1 MNEIKKELFNKIDD
15 VHGFAGRLFMLE
27 HELSSGL
34 KYGIRIEL
42 RIELDRQ
49 LKYILYTEV
58 RNILKP

>member
-27 HELSSGL
+27 RELSSGL
-34 KYGIRIEL
+34 TFGI

-49 LKYILYTEV
+49 LKYILYNEV
-58 RNILKP
+58 RNVLKS